1 LLADRRAVEKLDPKA
16 DATVVD
22 GGKEVKLFLQN
33 RVEELAKSLVE
44 EAGKSKKRKWATL
57 INRTAQNMKTEK
69 HDPLGQEFLRRQ
81 AEIVRQRD
89 EFKPGP
95 LTDGCGKDALTK
107 DTENLPA
114 FDPSKVSLGPNAN
127 VPRIKRQDLPSL
139 EVIRELFEE
148 LANDLEVSKAD
159 YATLSLDDYFAP
171 QKAADSTGYRRND

>member
-1 LLADRRAVEKLDPKA
+1 
-16 DATVVD
+16 
-22 GGKEVKLFLQN
+22 
-33 RVEELAKSLVE
+33 
-44 EAGKSKKRKWATL
+44 
-57 INRTAQNMKTEK
+57 MKTEK